1 MSLLQSILLG
11 LLQGFT
17 EFLPVSSSG
26 HLALLETFFD
36 LPFSAHNLQYFD
48 IVLHA
53 GSLIALFLAYIPTW
67 KKLLLSLF
75 NSDRAAR
82 RLLFLLILASVPAA
96 LAGFFLEDIFAE
108 KFRSLPSLAIQL
120 ILSGAV
126 LLLAERFRPRGGL
139 ASIKPVQALMVGL
152 AQAFALVPGLSRS
165 GLTIAASR
173 AVGLSREDSVHFS
186 FLMAL
191 PIIGGAVFLAALKI
205 AGGSVTLPP
214 WQVTSA
220 GFVASLIASLAA
232 IVFLKTLARR
242 LHMGWFA
249 AYLFLLGAVL
259 LGLSYHLERL
269 GDPALVEL
277 SVKRYGAIVLFLFA
291 FIETVPPLSFFSPGI
306 IALIIGGALV
316 DDVLTAII
324 FFTAATFGALLG
336 NTLFFYLGWR
346 YGRKFAHRVHV
357 KDEQLEAAD
366 LFLRRFGRSSLFFGQ
381 YTGALRPIVAFL
393 SGTVHVPT
401 AHFLPWVLAGTVT
414 YMAFLLSLGYVLREN
429 LTWLLSSV
437 GLIGVGAT
445 LIALCAVGFMRRKIK
460 KN

>member
-1 MSLLQSILLG
+1 MSLLQSTILG
-11 LLQGFT
+11 LLQGLT

-26 HLALLETFFD
+26 HLALLEKFFQ
-36 LPFSAHNLQYFD
+36 LPFSPHDLQYFD

-67 KKLLLSLF
+67 KKLLLAPF
-75 NSDRAAR
+75 TGDRSGKR
-82 RLLFLLILASVPAA
+82 MILLLILATIPAA

-108 KFRSLPSLAIQL
+108 KFRSLPSLAVQL
-120 ILSGAV
+120 MLSGVV
-126 LLLAERFRPRGGL
+126 LLLAERFRPRGNL
-139 ASIKPVQALMVGL
+139 TNIKPLEALMVGI
-152 AQAFALVPGLSRS
+152 AQVFALVPGLSRS
-165 GLTIAASR
+165 GMTIAASR
-173 AVGLSREDSVHFS
+173 SIGLSREDSVHFS

-205 AGGSVTLPP
+205 GTGTVQLPP
-214 WQVTSA
+214 WPVTTA

-232 IVFLKTLARR
+232 ISLLKILARR

-249 AYLFLLGAVL
+249 AYLFVLGIVL
-259 LGLSYHLERL
+259 LGLSFHFERL
-269 GDPALVEL
+269 GDPALVEQ
-277 SVKRYGAIVLFLFA
+277 SVERYGAIVLFLFA

-316 DDVLTAII
+316 DDVLTAVI
-324 FFTAATFGALLG
+324 FFTATTLGALLG

-357 KDEQLEAAD
+357 KDEQLTAAD
-366 LFLRRFGRSSLFFGQ
+366 AFLQRFGRSSLFFAQ

-414 YMAFLLSLGYVLREN
+414 YMAFLLSLGYLLREN

-445 LIALCAVGFMRRKIK
+445 LIALCAIGFMRRKIK